1 MSQEK
6 QVLSRKKNKVLCDI
20 EAETFVG
27 HKMHVHKYPESLASK
42 MASVSSQEACS
53 SKLLPSKEERPRYSY
68 RPKYLE
74 WKNEYH
80 RLLAFVKSYGP
91 RRKKKNMQKK
101 KMIGRSMCHFEIN
114 SLLNIHFMC
123 MLIC

>member
-1 MSQEK
+1 M
-6 QVLSRKKNKVLCDI
+6 LSRKKNKVLCDI

-27 HKMHVHKYPESLASK
+27 HKIHVHTYSESLAAK

-80 RLLAFVKSYGP
+80 RLLVFVKSYDP
-91 RRKKKNMQKK
+91 RRKKKHAEK
-101 KMIGRSMCHFEIN
+101 KMIDRSMCHFEIN